1 MNSDK
6 KLLNITGKVNK
17 LLLSIE
23 TFFLASITIFLVAA
37 IFIEVVCRY
46 FLFIS
51 VAWAEEITRYLFV
64 WLTYIGSAYAL
75 YYGSHTEIDVIKQ
88 AINKSTSANKESLA
102 KLVRFLSI
110 VGTTIFLVAFGKIYY
125 SYMMQIWARTQTS
138 PTMHIP
144 MGLIYLPVFI
154 GVVLSLIHEV
164 CMFVEFF
171 YQKPCSIETNG
182 N

>member
-1 MNSDK
+1 MKSDK
-6 KLLNITGKVNK
+6 KVIKGIEKVNK

-75 YYGSHTEIDVIKQ
+75 YGGAHTEIDVIKQ
-88 AINKSTSANKESLA
+88 AINKSAGTNKE
-102 KLVRFLSI
+102 KLSRLVHFFSI
-110 VGTTIFLVAFGKIYY
+110 VGTTTFLVIFGKIFYV
-125 SYMMQIWARTQTS
+125 YMMKIWARTQTS

-154 GVVLSLIHEV
+154 GIVLSVIHEI
-164 CMFVEFF
+164 CMLAEFF
-171 YQKPCSIETNG
+171 CQEPTSAETNE